1 MQAPDFV
8 YKPVTGVDAVL
19 SRQATALDKSQRVRI
34 RGRVVA
40 GDLNNDGRDEIVI
53 QKNIGSRLLGAFTGA
68 ELNGLAWT
76 GARLEQVWTV
86 RDLSGPVYDIAII
99 PQGAAAPQVAALV
112 KTKGGLFT
120 RDAMQVMIYSMK

>member
-1 MQAPDFV
+1 MRCCPEQA
-8 YKPVTGVDAVL
+8 
-19 SRQATALDKSQRVRI
+19 SALDKSQRVKI

-53 QKNIGSRLLGAFTGA
+53 QKNIGASLISAFTGA

-76 GARLEQVWTV
+76 GARLEPVWSV
-86 RDLSGPVYDIAII
+86 KDISGPVYDIAII
-99 PQGAAAPQVAALV
+99 PQGAAAPRIAALV

-120 RDAMQVMIYSMK
+120 KDAMQVMSYSMK

>member
-1 MQAPDFV
+1 MLSQQA
-8 YKPVTGVDAVL
+8 
-19 SRQATALDKSQRVRI
+19 SALDKSQRVKI

-53 QKNIGSRLLGAFTGA
+53 QKNIGSSLLGAFTGA

-76 GARLEQVWTV
+76 GARLDQVWSV
-86 RDLSGPVYDIAII
+86 RDIIGPVYDIAII
-99 PQGAAAPQVAALV
+99 PQGAAAPRVAALV

-120 RDAMQVMIYSMK
+120 KDAMQVMSYSMK